1 MSQVATSKSRWSV
14 SARSSGEV
22 LAARVQASGLEFLL
36 LGSPRG
42 FTLVE
47 VEGWL
52 RELVGV
58 ADETARAAPAELAVD
73 PGIPRLLHHALSGLL
88 FYQAE
93 LWADPEGVPPCVLAL
108 VDDGERVGFGWTG
121 AGAVR
126 VAVDGCA
133 LEPAWIAVRDAEG
146 REAQA
151 FAVPASQGL
160 EVEASWSVTGADGA
174 ERLAFATA
182 SWPGLR
188 SAPSE
193 PAEPEPPR
201 ERFEPAPASG
211 EAALAEGAPGHG
223 RRRRPW
229 RFRSWMERLAPKRP
243 RGEVRPAEDEQPVA
257 PGADEVPAETAA
269 PAPPEVECGPAF
281 AEEARV
287 PATVESA
294 AAAVAEETR
303 VPATVESAPPAVVE
317 SAAPIGDH
325 EPIAHDVP
333 GVPDLIPPPEA
344 QGAPRRSDLPED
356 EVLAPGIEAH
366 ESAPPGETSAFPVP
380 EIASEPEREEAAAAA
395 AEPVFDAPAP
405 SAPRARPAPRRP
417 WPVEAE
423 VARERE
429 TVALWKRPWVWLV
442 LVAAL
447 FAGGWLVGSLDRPR
461 AGGRSGALALALRG
475 LGLGSARYQVMV
487 SSRPSGAWIAVD
499 GADRAQRT
507 PATIELEPGPHQVGV
522 SISGLGGV
530 VYDVRGDRGD
540 RLVLDAVLWGS
551 IQVGAAETS
560 DPIAVA
566 VDGVARGFAP
576 LTVDSLQPGIHVVRF
591 SADGVPPWERAVEVR
606 VSQAA
611 EVLAQPVSSPATG
624 LLEVRATVS
633 DEVSTQPLS
642 GAAVWVDG
650 EPRGV
655 TPLRLDLPRGPH
667 SIRVSWR
674 GEEAPVQVIDL
685 PGGNQRFASF
695 GFGLA
700 VPQPRLA
707 ALLPTPRVPLDRPTL
722 LSAPLDGVRE
732 SDLSEMWLHVRT
744 PEGAWRRYPM
754 TAMKAPGGVVG
765 AALFPTTLFDAK
777 GRAAFYVSAS
787 TRTGEEYFTE
797 LQTAQAASGATR

>member
-1 MSQVATSKSRWSV
+1 MSQVATSTRRWSV

-22 LAARVQASGLEFLL
+22 LAARVQGSGLEFLL

-42 FTLVE
+42 FTLAE

-52 RELVGV
+52 HELVGV
-58 ADETARAAPAELAVD
+58 ADETARTAPAKLAVD

-93 LWADPEGVPPCVLAL
+93 LWADPEGPPPCALAF
-108 VDDGERVGFGWTG
+108 VDDGERVGLGWTG

-133 LEPAWIAVRDAEG
+133 LEPVWIAVRDAEG

-151 FAVPASQGL
+151 FAVPASQPL

-174 ERLAFATA
+174 ERIASATA
-182 SWPGLR
+182 SWPG
-188 SAPSE
+188 SQAAASD
-193 PAEPEPPR
+193 PADPEPPR
-201 ERFEPAPASG
+201 ERFEPVPESG
-211 EAALAEGAPGHG
+211 AAAVSESAQGHG

-243 RGEVRPAEDEQPVA
+243 RVEVRPAEEEQPVA
-257 PGADEVPAETAA
+257 REAGVPAEAAA
-269 PAPPEVECGPAF
+269 PAPPEVECGS
-281 AEEARV
+281 
-287 PATVESA
+287 T
-294 AAAVAEETR
+294 VAEETR
-303 VPATVESAPPAVVE
+303 ALATVESTPPAVVE

-325 EPIAHDVP
+325 EPIAHDVA

-344 QGAPRRSDLPED
+344 PGAPRRPDLPEE
-356 EVLAPGIEAH
+356 EVLALGIEAH
-366 ESAPPGETSAFPVP
+366 EFAPPAETSAWAGP
-380 EIASEPEREEAAAAA
+380 EIVSESEMDESAAPV
-395 AEPVFDAPAP
+395 AEPAGDAPAP
-405 SAPRARPAPRRP
+405 SASRVRPAPRRP

-447 FAGGWLVGSLDRPR
+447 FAGGWLVGSLDQPR
-461 AGGRSGALALALRG
+461 ARGRSGALALALRG
-475 LGLGSARYQVMV
+475 LGLGPARYEVMV
-487 SSRPSGAWIAVD
+487 NSRPSGAWIAVD

-507 PATIELEPGPHQVGV
+507 PATIELEPGPHQVGL
-522 SISGLGGV
+522 SISGLGGA

-551 IQVGAAETS
+551 IQVGAVES
-560 DPIAVA
+560 SGPIAVE

-576 LTVDSLQPGIHVVRF
+576 LAVDSLQPGIHVVRF

-606 VSQAA
+606 VNQTAG
-611 EVLAQPVSSPATG
+611 VLAQPVSSPATG

-633 DEVSTQPLS
+633 DEVSTQPLT

-685 PGGNQRFASF
+685 PGGNQRFATF

-732 SDLSEMWLHVRT
+732 SELSEMWLHVRT

-754 TAMKAPGGVVG
+754 TAMRAPGGVVG

-777 GRAAFYVSAS
+777 GRTAYYVSAS

-797 LQTAQAASGATR
+797 LQTAQAAAGGTR